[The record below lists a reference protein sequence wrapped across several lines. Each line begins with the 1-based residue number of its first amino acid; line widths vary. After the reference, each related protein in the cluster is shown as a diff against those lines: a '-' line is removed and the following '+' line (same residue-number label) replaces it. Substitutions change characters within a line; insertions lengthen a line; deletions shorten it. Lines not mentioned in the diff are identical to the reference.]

1 MYNLYIYNGSVLIN
15 NGITESGRDTE
26 SEKEKKNP
34 GALKVTFFS
43 STAATAAA
51 AAADQQR
58 TGAGTT
64 LEDGHGGGGRPRGV
78 GYKAIHQAIR

>member
-1 MYNLYIYNGSVLIN
+1 MDWCSLT
-15 NGITESGRDTE
+15 TELQRQIERIRG
-26 SEKEKKNP
+26 P
-34 GALKVTFFS
+34 QKVTFFS
-43 STAATAAA
+43 STAATAATAA

-64 LEDGHGGGGRPRGV
+64 LEDGRGGGGRPRGV